1 MGNLI
6 LAFVTLVPF
15 FVSTTTQNVERAFL
29 QNNPGMLYILLPTK
43 SYINIS
49 LPTPISFS
57 DQVSNQQAYFLFK
70 KIFASYSTFEFYSEK
85 QPSGSQSVAVI
96 LKARWSFKDKK
107 NNNQYVFNI
116 FFNLQKIE
124 CQSNGKQEGDWEIT
138 EIKAEKI

>member
-1 MGNLI
+1 VGKLI
-6 LAFVTLVPF
+6 LSLITLLPLLVP
-15 FVSTTTQNVERAFL
+15 TTTQNVERAFL
-29 QNNPGMLYILLPTK
+29 QNDAKMLFSLLPAK

-70 KIFASYSTFEFYSEK
+70 WIFASYSTFEFYSEQ
-85 QPSGSQSVAVI
+85 QPAVSMSENVI
-96 LKARWSFKDKK
+96 FKARWSFKDKK

-116 FFNLQKIE
+116 FFNLKKPE
-124 CQSNGKQEGDWEIT
+124 TVQSGAWDGAWRIT